1 LSQPLS
7 TSDFLP
13 LLARIVVTADVPSRS
28 LTAADFSRVD
38 RALLNRCVFVG
49 QRSGDD
55 GRNDGDVDGGDAKID
70 PAKYSGAVQEDA
82 HFVGN
87 HPCS

>member
-1 LSQPLS
+1 VGLVHSAANECAALSQEKS
-7 TSDFLP
+7 TSDVLR

-28 LTAADFSRVD
+28 LTAAGFSRVD

-70 PAKYSGAVQEDA
+70 PAV
-82 HFVGN
+82 
-87 HPCS
+87 